1 MAKKSKRIKILDWV
15 KVRKVG
21 IDGLYQVK
29 DFDEHGRVL
38 VEQNDHGYVHK
49 IRVEPEELIKI

>member
-1 MAKKSKRIKILDWV
+1 M
-15 KVRKVG
+15 G